1 MRRFCLIFVLVF
13 VIGCSVSGPVIR
25 TEEEKIGEAT
35 KEIKETA
42 KETSKDE
49 EIAKTER
56 KEVKTKETAIEKKAT
71 IMAEAEEQLIAE
83 ITGLIIEQTMTRIG
97 YEFYEN
103 FFIRWEAPEGIKDY
117 NIFINERAGLWGSW
131 VRVDIDS
138 NTAWQKVLRPRS
150 EEIEEAAKE
159 AVEATKEYLA
169 NYEETKRKLERGD
182 LIGSG
187 I

>member
-1 MRRFCLIFVLVF
+1 MRKFCLTLVLIFT
-13 VIGCSVSGPVIR
+13 IGCSVSGPAIR
-25 TEEEKIGEAT
+25 T

-49 EIAKTER
+49 EIAKAER
-56 KEVKTKETAIEKKAT
+56 KEVKTKEIATGKKAT
-71 IMAEAEEQLIAE
+71 TMAEAEEELMKE
-83 ITGLIIEQTMTRIG
+83 ITGLIIEQTMTKIG

-103 FFIRWEAPEGIKDY
+103 FFIHWEAPEGIKDY
-117 NIFINERAGLWGSW
+117 NIFINERAGPWGSW
-131 VRVDIDS
+131 VRVDID
-138 NTAWQKVLRPRS
+138 TKTVWEKVLRPRS

-159 AVEATKEYLA
+159 AVEATKEYLEQ
-169 NYEETKRKLERGD
+169 YEETKRKLEGGD